1 MTLRRGRQ
9 GLAALLVGTGLM
21 LLAAA
26 LSNAQ
31 AQAPA
36 PRVSAGYVGSSACAA
51 CHAKEDAAWRGS
63 QHQLAM
69 QDATAATVLGNF
81 DGARF
86 THAGVTSRFFR
97 RAGRYF
103 VNTDG
108 ADGKLADF
116 EIRYTFGV
124 HPLQQYLIEAPG
136 GRLQALGIAWD
147 ARTKAQG
154 GQRWFHLYPERKLK
168 AGDPLHWTGIEQ
180 TWNYQC
186 ADCHSTNVRKNYD
199 VATRSYKTSW
209 SEISV
214 GCEACHGPGS
224 GHLAWAK
231 ADVGARRS
239 DAAKGLTIVLDE
251 RRGATWAIDP
261 SSGTAT
267 RSRPRVAGGE
277 IEACARCHARR
288 GQFSDTWHPGAPPG
302 DAFRIAL
309 IEPGLYY
316 ADGQVRDEVYNHGS
330 FLQSRMHARGVTC
343 SDCHE
348 PHGQKLRAPG
358 NAVCGQC
365 HLPARFDAVSHHHH
379 APGSAGAACTAC
391 HMPTTSYM
399 VVDPRHDHSLR
410 IPRPDRSVTLG
421 TPNACNQCHAK
432 ATPKWAADAL
442 ARWYPDRKPGYQKF
456 AEALAAGDRGAPGSS
471 AALAALVADSGQP
484 GIARASAIGRLLRQP
499 GPGTVPS
506 LTRAIDDPDPLIRV
520 AAARSIRDVD
530 PVLQARLLP
539 RLLADPVR
547 DVRMEAARGLAGPP
561 EAQLGADDKARFA
574 KALDEFVAAA
584 RFNADRPEGQAEL
597 GTLAMARGQPDA
609 AIAAYRE
616 ALALDPTYYPASV
629 NLADLYR
636 RQGLERDAQQVLA
649 AAIKADPRAAGPRHA
664 LGLSLVRQKRTAE
677 ALAALGEAARLDPDS
692 ARYAYVY
699 GIALHDAGQR
709 PEAIRALASALRRYP
724 YDRDVLAAI
733 ATYEREAGN
742 PAKAIEY
749 GRRLLEVE
757 PNNAELA
764 RFVQGLGAP
773 LPRR

>member
-1 MTLRRGRQ
+1 MQ
-9 GLAALLVGTGLM
+9 E
-21 LLAAA
+21 AAA
-26 LSNAQ
+26 
-31 AQAPA
+31 
-36 PRVSAGYVGSSACAA
+36 
-51 CHAKEDAAWRGS
+51 
-63 QHQLAM
+63 
-69 QDATAATVLGNF
+69 TTVLGNF
-81 DGARF
+81 EGARY

-97 RAGRYF
+97 RDGRYF

-108 ADGKLADF
+108 PDGRLADF
-116 EIRYTFGV
+116 EVRYTFGV
-124 HPLQQYLIEAPG
+124 HPLQQYLIDAPG

-199 VATRSYKTSW
+199 AATRSYKTSW

-224 GHLAWAK
+224 GHVAWTGQDAN
-231 ADVGARRS
+231 ARRG
-239 DAAKGLTIVLDE
+239 DAAKGLAIALDE
-251 RRGATWAIDP
+251 RRGATWAIDAK
-261 SSGTAT
+261 SGTAT
-267 RSRPRVAGGE
+267 RSRPRGAGGE

-288 GQFSDTWHPGAPPG
+288 GQFSDAWHPGAPLG
-302 DAFRIAL
+302 DGFRVAL
-309 IEPGLYY
+309 IEPGLYF
-316 ADGQVRDEVYNHGS
+316 ADGQIRDEVYNHGS

-365 HLPARFDAVSHHHH
+365 HQPARFDAVSHHHH
-379 APGSAGAACTAC
+379 SPGSAGAACTSC
-391 HMPTTSYM
+391 HMPATTYM

-410 IPRPDRSVTLG
+410 IPRPDRSIALG

-442 ARWYPDRKPGYQKF
+442 ARWYPDRKPGHQKF
-456 AEALAAGDRGAPGSS
+456 AEALAAGDRDAPGAS
-471 AALAALVADSGQP
+471 AALAELVADTGQP
-484 GIARASAIGRLLRQP
+484 GIARASAIGRLLHQP
-499 GPGTVPS
+499 GPGTIPA
-506 LTRAIDDPDPLIRV
+506 LTKAIEDFDPLIRA

-530 PVLQARLLP
+530 PALRSRLLP

-547 DVRMEAARGLAGPP
+547 DVRMEAARGLAGAP
-561 EAQLGADDKARFA
+561 ESQLGADDKARFA
-574 KALDEFVAAA
+574 RALDEFVAAA

-597 GTLAMARGQPDA
+597 GTLATTRGQPDA

-616 ALALDPTYYPASV
+616 ALKLDPTYFPASV

-636 RQGLERDAQQVLA
+636 NRGLERDAQQVLD
-649 AAIKADPRAAGPRHA
+649 AAIKADPAAAGPRHA
-664 LGLSLVRQKRTAE
+664 LGLSLVRQKRTPE

-699 GIALHDAGQR
+699 GIALHDAGKR
-709 PEAIRALASALRRYP
+709 AEAIRTFEAALRRHP
-724 YDRDVLAAI
+724 YDRDVLAAV

-742 PAKAIEY
+742 TTKAIQY
-749 GRRLLEVE
+749 GRRLMELD

-764 RFVQGLGAP
+764 RFVQGLNAP